1 MDQNQLIERIVQ
13 EVMSRMSHGGA
24 ASGPSPETPRGVPAA
39 APQRQAALVPADLA
53 RLIDHTLLKPE
64 ATEEQ
69 IDALCDE
76 AAKHHFYSVCV
87 NSSWVERCAR
97 RLGGTGV
104 KVCAVVGFPLG
115 AMESRAK
122 SFEAR
127 TAISNGA
134 AEIDMVMNVGAMKA
148 GDLRTVREDMLA
160 VRRACRSGIVLKVII
175 EACLLS
181 DEEKVLAC
189 ELAKDVGA
197 DFVKTSTGFSKS
209 GATVADVA
217 LMRRTVGP
225 KMGVKAAGGVRSF
238 EDAVA
243 MIEAGATR
251 LGTSAGVLL
260 VSGQKAAGNY

>member
-1 MDQNQLIERIVQ
+1 MDQNQLIEKIVQ
-13 EVMSRMSHGGA
+13 EVLSRMGSAEGA
-24 ASGPSPETPRGVPAA
+24 RPQAGKAA
-39 APQRQAALVPADLA
+39 APAQVPALAPGDLA
-53 RLIDHTLLKPE
+53 GLIDHTLLKPE
-64 ATEEQ
+64 ATQEQ
-69 IDALCDE
+69 METLCAE
-76 AAKHHFYSVCV
+76 AAEHHFYSVCV
-87 NSSWVERCAR
+87 NSSWVAFCAR

-127 TAISNGA
+127 TAVSNGA
-134 AEIDMVMNVGAMKA
+134 DEIDMVMNVGAMKA
-148 GDLRTVREDMLA
+148 GDVKTVREDMLA
-160 VRRACRSGIVLKVII
+160 VRRACRAGIVLKVII
-175 EACLLS
+175 EACLLT
-181 DEEKVLAC
+181 DPEKVLAC
-189 ELAKDVGA
+189 QLAKDAGA

-251 LGTSAGVLL
+251 LGTSSGVLL
-260 VSGQKAAGNY
+260 VSGQKAAGSY